1 MFTILSPTIS
11 VVNNNAHYKNVIPR
25 AKISDFSRSCFI
37 FSTLFG
43 YSDRLTKAFH
53 KIGEKYTGVP
63 TIVFFKLSY
72 KLSSCKLLDTP
83 KSVIFGVK
91 LSASKSKIFSGLI
104 SLF

>member
-1 MFTILSPTIS
+1 M
-11 VVNNNAHYKNVIPR
+11 
-25 AKISDFSRSCFI
+25 SDFSRSCFI
-37 FSTLFG
+37 FSTLLG
-43 YSDRLTKAFH
+43 YSVRVTKAFH

-104 SLF
+104 SLLLEKKKFTYEIFFLFPQDQKM